1 MDDLVNCSKC
11 SSVPYDILMMNCNH
25 NLCTKCA
32 VERLDHQHS
41 IKSIVGRV
49 FIQCEKCKAKLI
61 LIRKA
66 LAKYRRLGRIS
77 IMCRKCTIWK
87 LMRIRRRKCR
97 LLLIKDGLRTIANK

>member
-32 VERLDHQHS
+32 VERLDNQHS
-41 IKSIVGRV
+41 IKSIVGRL
-49 FIQCEKCKAKLI
+49 FIQCEKCKAKTNLDEESI
-61 LIRKA
+61 GEIKKIR
-66 LAKYRRLGRIS
+66 
-77 IMCRKCTIWK
+77 K

>member
-41 IKSIVGRV
+41 IKSIVGRL
-49 FIQCEKCKAKLI
+49 FIQCEKCKAKTNLDEESI
-61 LIRKA
+61 GEIQKIRKN
-66 LAKYRRLGRIS
+66 KHYVQKVYNMEINEDKKKKVQTPINKRRS
-77 IMCRKCTIWK
+77 K
-87 LMRIRRRKCR
+87 
-97 LLLIKDGLRTIANK
+97 NNSQ